1 MRELEINKMPE
12 LPFNVTEA
20 LNQLRINLS
29 FCGDQIKTVM
39 MTSSVPD
46 EGKSFLAVQL
56 WKMMAE
62 VGNPVLLIDCDFRN
76 SEMRRK
82 YGIRS
87 VDQEKLLGAAHY
99 LAGKAEIQDV
109 VYKTNVPNG
118 FMIPV
123 ASTIVNP
130 TILLES
136 PNFQK
141 MLEYCS
147 GLFPFILID
156 TPPLGSVADALNIA
170 RHCDGSVLV
179 VRSGDT
185 PRKVVENSVQLL
197 RRAESPLL
205 GIVLNRA
212 DVNNRSS
219 AYYHRYYH
227 SSYYYKGYRGGYGY
241 GHGSAHDKSNSNGGK

>member
-1 MRELEINKMPE
+1 M
-12 LPFNVTEA
+12 
-20 LNQLRINLS
+20 
-29 FCGDQIKTVM
+29 
-39 MTSSVPD
+39 
-46 EGKSFLAVQL
+46 
-56 WKMMAE
+56 
-62 VGNPVLLIDCDFRN
+62 
-76 SEMRRK
+76 
-82 YGIRS
+82 
-87 VDQEKLLGAAHY
+87 
-99 LAGKAEIQDV
+99 
-109 VYKTNVPNG
+109 YKTNLPNG

-123 ASTIVNP
+123 TSAIANP

-136 PNFQK
+136 PNFTK
-141 MLEYCS
+141 MLDYCS
-147 GLFPFILID
+147 ERFPYVLVD

-227 SSYYYKGYRGGYGY
+227 SNYYYKGYRGGYGY